1 MPVALLEAM
10 ACETPT
16 ILSRLPRYEE
26 IVRHEESTYFV
37 QPNPEALAAGIIR
50 LLDDPQ
56 LRGRIVEQGRRI
68 VAEQADLDEQASIV
82 ERRYRALTATTPPRA
97 FKLSALLSAVFA
109 AGRAYPTLRRPQQPA

>member
-1 MPVALLEAM
+1 M

-37 QPNPEALAAGIIR
+37 EPDPEALAAGIIR

-68 VAEQADLDEQASIV
+68 VADQADLDQQASIV
-82 ERRYRALTATTPPRA
+82 EGRYRALTATTPPRA
-97 FKLSALLSAVFA
+97 FRVSALLSAIFA
-109 AGRAYPTLRRPQQPA
+109 AGRAYLSFRRPRRSA